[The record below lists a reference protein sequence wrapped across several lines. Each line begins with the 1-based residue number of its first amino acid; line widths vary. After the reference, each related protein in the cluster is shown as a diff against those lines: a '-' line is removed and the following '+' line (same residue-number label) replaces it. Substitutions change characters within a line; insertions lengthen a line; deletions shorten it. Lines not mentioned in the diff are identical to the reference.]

1 MYFNIL
7 CFGSLPSRWSVAP
20 FTIFL
25 TETNWRSNITAPIAG
40 NGGFSIFL
48 GFYSTCLRVSCSLFH
63 YIRREF
69 IVARVIYYTC
79 NRDFKRLK
87 VRTHLGN
94 GASILKSLSLR
105 FSILLS
111 TSGVFCLALLELALV
126 GFAL

>member
-94 GASILKSLSLR
+94 GASSKPPYWSLLVCGFQYCSPLR
-105 FSILLS
+105 VFFVLL
-111 TSGVFCLALLELALV
+111 FWNLL
-126 GFAL
+126 